1 MDHFELAAEPAELLP
16 RREATSLVDVTTVVP
31 VNVGVAVSLGGDA
44 AAIVGQYTN
53 VK

>member
-1 MDHFELAAEPAELLP
+1 MNELELAGQSAELLP

-53 VK
+53 VE